1 MLKHQGVRRT
11 HMHNVRLAVLLSLAA
26 GLVNSEGFL
35 GFAVLTTNVTGHAAI
50 FAESIATKVWTSSWV
65 IALWMF
71 LFLGGAFTSSFIIDS
86 IGKNQRYSNL
96 IPLTFEFLIV
106 LTIAIIGNHYTS
118 NTAVRQF
125 FAGSLLFAM
134 GMQNALVSMISK
146 SVVRTTHLTG
156 TFTDLGI
163 ELAQL
168 HFIKPEKKTELKS
181 RIGLKVF
188 IITSFITGAL
198 LGAYAF
204 RKFSYY
210 SFFIPASILVYTLLY
225 DILRVNAKLYLR
237 KIEKKIKKNRY
248 GQNGIINPKVKTIVL
263 THPSEKNKQD

>member
-11 HMHNVRLAVLLSLAA
+11 HIHNVRLAVLLSLTA
-26 GLVNSEGFL
+26 GLVNGEGLL
-35 GFAVLTTNVTGHAAI
+35 GFSVLTTNVTGHAAL
-50 FAESIATKVWTSSWV
+50 FAENISIKSWTTSWV
-65 IALWMF
+65 IAFWML
-71 LFLGGAFTSSFIIDS
+71 LFLGGAFISSLIIDV

-96 IPLTFEFLIV
+96 VPLTCEFVILIATGS
-106 LTIAIIGNHYTS
+106 LGNHFT
-118 NTAVRQF
+118 NNLAARQF

-168 HFIKPEKKTELKS
+168 IFSMPEKKAELKS
-181 RIGLKVF
+181 RIGLKLS
-188 IITSFITGAL
+188 IITSFILGAL

-204 RKFSYY
+204 RNFNYA
-210 SFFIPASILVYTLLY
+210 SFFVPAAILIYTILY
-225 DILRVNAKLYLR
+225 DVFRVNAKRYYR
-237 KIEKKIKKNRY
+237 KMEKKIKTGTLALGEVPLPAIK
-248 GQNGIINPKVKTIVL
+248 KTL
-263 THPSEKNKQD
+263 LNKKAGGR

>member
-11 HMHNVRLAVLLSLAA
+11 HIHNVRLAVLLSLAA
-26 GLVNSEGFL
+26 GLVNAEGFL
-35 GFAVLTTNVTGHAAI
+35 GFSVLTTNVTGHAAI
-50 FAESIATKVWTSSWV
+50 FAEGISIKAWSTSRM

-71 LFLGGAFTSSFIIDS
+71 LFLSGAFISSFIIDV

-96 IPLTFEFLIV
+96 IPISLEFIIL
-106 LTIAIIGNHYTS
+106 LIIGTTGEHYKD
-118 NTAVRQF
+118 NLLARQL

-168 HFIKPEKKTELKS
+168 KFIKPEKKAELRA
-181 RIGLKVF
+181 RIGLKLF
-188 IITSFITGAL
+188 IITSFIAGAL
-198 LGAYAF
+198 FGAYAF
-204 RKFSYY
+204 RSLNYF
-210 SFFIPASILVYTLLY
+210 SFFVPASVLVYALLY
-225 DILRVNAKLYLR
+225 DVFRVNAKRYYR
-237 KIEKKIKKNRY
+237 KIGKRIKNSSLNK
-248 GQNGIINPKVKTIVL
+248 NGIPVPKVKSIVL
-263 THPSEKNKQD
+263 KQHIADKE